1 MSKFV
6 IEPNKIYDVNFCSYR
21 FFIRVIER
29 LYSDYKVEIG
39 CYPDFDDSLEADEEE
54 EYEEA

>member
-6 IEPNKIYDVNFCSYR
+6 IEPNKIYDVNFCSD
-21 FFIRVIER
+21 R
-29 LYSDYKVEIG
+29 LFDY
-39 CYPDFDDSLEADEEE
+39 SLEADEEE

>member
-6 IEPNKIYDVNFCSYR
+6 IEPNKIYDMNFCSYICT
-21 FFIRVIER
+21 FV
-29 LYSDYKVEIG
+29 
-39 CYPDFDDSLEADEEE
+39 FDDSLEADKEE

>member
-6 IEPNKIYDVNFCSYR
+6 IEPNKIYDVNFCSVR

-29 LYSDYKVEIG
+29 CYSDYKFEIS

>member
-6 IEPNKIYDVNFCSYR
+6 IEPNKIYDVNFCSYSDLNFR
-21 FFIRVIER
+21 VFIFNEFDLSCLFGPFV
-29 LYSDYKVEIG
+29 
-39 CYPDFDDSLEADEEE
+39 FDDSLEADVVE

>member
-6 IEPNKIYDVNFCSYR
+6 IEPNKIYDVNFCSVR

-29 LYSDYKVEIG
+29 CYSDYKVE
-39 CYPDFDDSLEADEEE
+39 EADEEE

>member
-21 FFIRVIER
+21 YE
-29 LYSDYKVEIG
+29 D
-39 CYPDFDDSLEADEEE
+39 E

>member
-21 FFIRVIER
+21 FFIRVTER
-29 LYSDYKVEIG
+29 LYSDYKVEIA
-39 CYPDFDDSLEADEEE
+39 CYPDFDDSLKADEEE

>member
-21 FFIRVIER
+21 FFLRVIER
-29 LYSDYKVEIG
+29 
-39 CYPDFDDSLEADEEE
+39 FEEE

>member
-6 IEPNKIYDVNFCSYR
+6 IEPNMIYDVNFCSYSP
-21 FFIRVIER
+21 FV
-29 LYSDYKVEIG
+29 
-39 CYPDFDDSLEADEEE
+39 FDDSLEADEEE

>member
-21 FFIRVIER
+21 FFIRVIECCD
-29 LYSDYKVEIG
+29 SDYKVQIAR
-39 CYPDFDDSLEADEEE
+39 YPDFDDSLESDEGE
-54 EYEEA
+54 